1 MNDHSFRSYSSPAQP
16 GVRSSFRER
25 GQSLI
30 EFAFSL
36 VLLLILVAGV
46 VDGGRALFTYL
57 AMRDA
62 AQEGASYAS
71 VNPSDSAGINQRT
84 RQSSNLLE
92 DLGASISVT
101 VSPTVS
107 GKLCAGTTGGID
119 HGIKVRINYPHFPL
133 TMPFIGAF
141 VGSADQTIPISVEVT
156 DAIIIPK
163 CK

>member
-1 MNDHSFRSYSSPAQP
+1 MTDHSFVSSSNPTHS
-16 GVRSSFRER
+16 GVHSSARER

-36 VLLLILVAGV
+36 VFLLVLVAGI

-71 VNPSDSAGINQRT
+71 VNPSDNAGINARA

-107 GKLCAGTTGGID
+107 GKLCAGTTGGVD
-119 HGIKVRINYPHFPL
+119 HGIKIRISYPHFPL
-133 TMPFIGAF
+133 TMPFIGALI
-141 VGSADQTIPISVEVT
+141 GTTDQTIPISVEVT